1 MNQNENQWD
10 RFLKIRERYCCFF
23 IIHRRYISYLMM
35 EEQLMFYDEI
45 DTSDLF
51 PGEDKRE
58 RIMIF
63 EVIL

>member
-1 MNQNENQWD
+1 MT
-10 RFLKIRERYCCFF
+10 
-23 IIHRRYISYLMM
+23 

-45 DTSDLF
+45 DTSDLL